1 MAGVREEGDRGACE
15 DIPIKAGIFDFDIR
29 LASIG
34 LYIIWKFADENN
46 PCKNQSEDR
55 NCTDMSET
63 AHVFNHRE
71 WEEDEHGDGDGLHS
85 SVLPSVKES
94 IVVLGAYT
102 ELLK

>member
-1 MAGVREEGDRGACE
+1 MAGVGEEGDRGACE

-29 LASIG
+29 QASIG
-34 LYIIWKFADENN
+34 LDIIWKFADENN
-46 PCKNQSEDR
+46 SCKNQSKDR

-71 WEEDEHGDGDGLHS
+71 WEEDDHCDGDGLHS

-94 IVVLGAYT
+94 KVVLGVHTA
-102 ELLK
+102 LL